1 MLAELLTALQNL
13 EPVAALRASRW
24 VYPLVNAGHIAGIA
38 LLVGAIVPL
47 DLRLMGA
54 WRSVPLDQLAR
65 VLVPVALAGLAL
77 AVLCGF
83 LMFAVSAGKYAAL
96 PLFWL
101 KLGLIAAAIANALL
115 LRRSPAWTLASLPD
129 LPSEPPPGRLRAAGA
144 LSVGLWLSA
153 LLCGRFLAYLA

>member
-54 WRSVPLDQLAR
+54 WRSVPLTLLAR
-65 VLVPVALAGLAL
+65 VLLPVAVAGLAL

-83 LMFAVSAGKYAAL
+83 LMFAVSAGKYAGL

-101 KLGLIAAAIANALL
+101 KLGFIAAAIANALL
-115 LRRSPAWTLASLPD
+115 LRRSPAWTRARLPG
-129 LPSEPPPGRLRAAGA
+129 PPPEPPALRLRAAGA
-144 LSVGLWLSA
+144 LSITLWLAA